1 MDVTK
6 TTDYVDGKIFENNVL
21 DRIFVDG
28 GYIKGGVYYFYE
40 TDHLGDNRTVIN
52 QSGTVV
58 ERNDYYPYGMQ
69 MAHNQLTNSAS
80 GSDNKRKFGGK
91 ELDVMGGL
99 NLYDSQAR
107 MQDPT
112 LGIFTTVD
120 PLAEKYYSWSPYVY
134 CAGNPVNAVDPD
146 GRWVQFLIPLVKG
159 LIGAAVDVGAQM
171 TVSMSNGQGFKEAL
185 SNIDYTSVGASFV
198 TSAIAAPGMS
208 TTAKVV
214 TGTAI
219 AADALVDASQAE
231 GVKIAGRE
239 KPLPTVAVDA
249 ATAVIPGKV
258 VDAAT
263 SKFTT
268 AVTTDLT
275 SKSASILTKETKA
288 SMKEAVKT
296 VNGNKVQTVA
306 NGAVDYVGGVVGG
319 QTNATLTQS
328 NKSYMPPQQTITQ
341 PTDAIKTKRPFI
353 PNLPQ

>member
-1 MDVTK
+1 M
-6 TTDYVDGKIFENNVL
+6 
-21 DRIFVDG
+21 
-28 GYIKGGVYYFYE
+28 
-40 TDHLGDNRTVIN
+40 H
-52 QSGTVV
+52 
-58 ERNDYYPYGMQ
+58 
-69 MAHNQLTNSAS
+69 
-80 GSDNKRKFGGK
+80 
-91 ELDVMGGL
+91 GL
-99 NLYDSQAR
+99 NLYDFSAR
-107 MQDPT
+107 SHDPA
-112 LGIFTTVD
+112 LGRFTTVD
-120 PLAEKYYSWSPYVY
+120 PKAEKYYSWSPYVY
-134 CAGNPVNAVDPD
+134 CKDNPINAVDPD
-146 GRWVQFLIPLVKG
+146 GRWAFLIPLAKG

-219 AADALVDASQAE
+219 AADALVDVSPAE
-231 GVKIAGRE
+231 GVKIGGKE
-239 KPLPTVAVDA
+239 KPLVNVAVDG

-263 SKFTT
+263 SKFTK

-275 SKSASILTKETKA
+275 SKSASILTKETKS
-288 SMKEAVKT
+288 SMKEAVTT

-306 NGAVDYVGGVVGG
+306 NGAADYVGGIVGG
-319 QTNATLTQS
+319 QTNAKLTQS
-328 NKSYMPPQQTITQ
+328 DKSHMPPQQTITQ